1 MASIRA
7 EAGID
12 GFTLLEAMVALV
24 IVSLGMMAVN
34 TQLNRYAAA
43 SVYAEQKTLASWIA
57 TNKITE
63 LSVASTWPELGDS
76 DEEIEFAGRMWQC
89 RVEVSETPVENLR
102 RVDVEIA
109 LADNPERVV
118 HKVSGILEPPA
129 PGGFLP
135 LRWIGPPRD
144 GGGRGRAG
152 RPREDEGDRERG
164 DEGGRER
171 GDERGRE
178 PGNEGARPLGGPQ

>member
-1 MASIRA
+1 MVSTRADTSIA
-7 EAGID
+7 

-43 SVYAEQKTLASWIA
+43 SVYAEEKTLASWIA

-63 LSVASTWPELGDS
+63 LSVASGWPELGDS

-109 LADNPERVV
+109 LADAPERVV
-118 HKVSGILEPPA
+118 HRVSGILEPPA
-129 PGGFLP
+129 PSGFLP
-135 LRWIGPPRD
+135 LRWLGPPRD
-144 GGGRGRAG
+144 GGGRGRGG

-178 PGNEGARPLGGPQ
+178 PGNEGPRPLGAPQ